1 MIYRLIDLPSNLIGF
16 IAQWQVTKKDCDEV
30 LLPSV
35 HTHVKKTGHLSCLL
49 VLKHFNDSFKLFTLK
64 NLKHLMQWKSQW
76 RRIAIV
82 VESKAI
88 KMVVVIA
95 NLFVPGKFRVFS
107 NTEMDKAIEWA
118 SERS

>member
-16 IAQWQVTKKDCDEV
+16 IAQWQVTEKDCEEV

-35 HTHVKKTGHLSCLL
+35 HTHVRKTGHLSCLL
-49 VLKHFNDSFKLFTLK
+49 VLKNFNENFKVFTLK
-64 NLKHLMQWKSQW
+64 NLKHLIQWKNEW

-82 VESKAI
+82 VESKAL
-88 KMVVVIA
+88 KFVVLLA
-95 NLFVPGKFRVFS
+95 NLFTPGKFKVFS

-118 SERS
+118 SEGN